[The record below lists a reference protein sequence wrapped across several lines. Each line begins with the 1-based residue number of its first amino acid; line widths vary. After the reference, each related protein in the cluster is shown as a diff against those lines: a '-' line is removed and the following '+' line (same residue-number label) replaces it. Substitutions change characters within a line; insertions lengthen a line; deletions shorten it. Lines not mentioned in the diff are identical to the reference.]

1 MKYTI
6 EELPESRVAI
16 DVEYEQ
22 QVLEAAVDRVARRL
36 AQRARIPGFRP
47 GKAPRYII
55 EMHFGRSTLYE
66 EASEELIQK
75 AFQEIMDK
83 GEVDPVGQAH
93 VEALELEPF
102 SFRLIVPVRPA
113 VTLGDYRALRFP
125 EEVQEITD
133 EDVEH
138 ALQHMQDDQT
148 VWQEPDPL
156 RPAQAGD
163 RVTVDLLGVSGE
175 KTIEDHKGAEIIVGN
190 EDLLPGFEALVG
202 AEVGQTLEIETT
214 LPEEM
219 KEEELAGQP
228 ATFTVTIQGLKEP
241 DAPPLDDDFARNF
254 GEGEE
259 TLAELQ
265 ARLRGELEELA
276 RKRAREEVLVQ
287 MLDAVI
293 EGATLE
299 MPQAMIDSEAEALF
313 EEQANQL
320 KSYGI
325 TMDQFLQ
332 YSGQSEE
339 EFRERFTAEA
349 PGRLRRYLV
358 LRELIRVEGI
368 EEGPE
373 MQEQLEE
380 LMLAI
385 ARGELEA
392 AEGEEDTAAGPVE
405 AEEGEE
411 LTPLEEAPAADEPEG
426 DEVAPE
432 EAPPV
437 VDEPELEEEP
447 PAEKVV
453 EAEAAE
459 AVEEDPPAEDEPEVV
474 EAEAAEAV
482 EKDPPIQE

>member
-1 MKYTI
+1 
-6 EELPESRVAI
+6 
-16 DVEYEQ
+16 
-22 QVLEAAVDRVARRL
+22 
-36 AQRARIPGFRP
+36 
-47 GKAPRYII
+47 
-55 EMHFGRSTLYE
+55 
-66 EASEELIQK
+66 
-75 AFQEIMDK
+75 
-83 GEVDPVGQAH
+83 
-93 VEALELEPF
+93 
-102 SFRLIVPVRPA
+102 
-113 VTLGDYRALRFP
+113 
-125 EEVQEITD
+125 
-133 EDVEH
+133 
-138 ALQHMQDDQT
+138 
-148 VWQEPDPL
+148 
-156 RPAQAGD
+156 
-163 RVTVDLLGVSGE
+163 
-175 KTIEDHKGAEIIVGN
+175 
-190 EDLLPGFEALVG
+190 
-202 AEVGQTLEIETT
+202 
-214 LPEEM
+214 
-219 KEEELAGQP
+219 
-228 ATFTVTIQGLKEP
+228 
-241 DAPPLDDDFARNF
+241 
-254 GEGEE
+254 
-259 TLAELQ
+259 
-265 ARLRGELEELA
+265 
-276 RKRAREEVLVQ
+276 